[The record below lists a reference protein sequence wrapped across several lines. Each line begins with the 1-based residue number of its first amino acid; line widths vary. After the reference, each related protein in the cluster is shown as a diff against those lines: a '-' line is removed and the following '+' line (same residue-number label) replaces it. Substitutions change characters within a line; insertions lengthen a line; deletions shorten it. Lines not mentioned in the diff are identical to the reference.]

1 MHLTLDLDSVTVG
14 LYSRSRSSGSSAS
27 VVSSN
32 SSLVRALK
40 NSSASA
46 YLARRPVLL

>member
-1 MHLTLDLDSVTVG
+1 MNLDSVTVG
-14 LYSRSRSSGSSAS
+14 GYSRSRCSGSSAL

-32 SSLVRALK
+32 SSLVRTLK